1 MAVRVILWKSKWRN
15 NFGKFEFVQ
24 VQDGAGG
31 ATTWCY
37 YQLCLSAGQGCEDQ
51 VHKEMKPI
59 KQPNEKWS
67 NRKSTNNFS
76 VRPGCEDQAHWEIN
90 QMKHPI
96 KNTHQKIQ

>member
-1 MAVRVILWKSKWRN
+1 MKIEMKKQFWN
-15 NFGKFEFVQ
+15 FEFAQ

-59 KQPNEKWS
+59 KQPNEK
-67 NRKSTNNFS
+67 
-76 VRPGCEDQAHWEIN
+76 
-90 QMKHPI
+90 
-96 KNTHQKIQ
+96 